1 MERATTHRT
10 LVLAA
15 LLVAALA
22 PAAGAAT
29 TGVAKPGV
37 ANPGVANPGAA
48 SPGVETAS
56 NAPGLEIVV
65 NIPAG
70 ELTVHEGD
78 GFTRIY
84 PVTVGKRGHQ
94 TPVGEFTLSKA
105 IWNPW
110 WHPPKSR
117 WARGKKPQPPGPDN
131 AMGRAKLYFKPL
143 YFIHGTA
150 ETDVLG
156 EPASHGC
163 VRMANTDVL
172 DLARLVHRHATPDL
186 DPATLDALAA
196 DPKATREIALER
208 PVTLRIVYERVEL
221 VGDEVIV
228 HPDVYRRVSRRD
240 LEAQVAAA
248 LAERGEAVDAALVAR
263 RLEGMHRD
271 GGRIPLAE
279 LASEAAVSGSRSSVG
294 AAERD

>member
-1 MERATTHRT
+1 MERTTTHRP

-15 LLVAALA
+15 LLLAALA
-22 PAAGAAT
+22 PAAGAASSGAAN
-29 TGVAKPGV
+29 TGA
-37 ANPGVANPGAA
+37 ASTGVANPGAEA
-48 SPGVETAS
+48 PSA
-56 NAPGLEIVV
+56 APGLEIVV
-65 NIPAG
+65 NVPAG
-70 ELTVHEGD
+70 ELAVFEGD
-78 GFTRIY
+78 DFVRIY
-84 PVTVGKRGHQ
+84 PVTVGMRAHP
-94 TPVGEFTLSKA
+94 TPVGEYTLTKA
-105 IWNPW
+105 VWNPW

-131 AMGRAKLYFKPL
+131 SMGRAKLYFKPL

-150 ETDVLG
+150 ETDMLG
-156 EPASHGC
+156 RPASHGC
-163 VRMANTDVL
+163 VRMSNTDVI

-221 VGDEVIV
+221 VGDEVVV

-271 GGRIPLAE
+271 GGRIPLAS
-279 LASEAAVSGSRSSVG
+279 LRSDPG
-294 AAERD
+294 AAAGVAVTAAEL